1 MATNAEE
8 PMFNLRRL
16 SITWVLAALMLM
28 TVLVYLLISATVG
41 RIAEQQVAEQIAK
54 RQVETLSLAIAQ
66 HIEARIQLDKK
77 TEALSTYITELEA
90 LRDGLEIRVYRSA
103 STIALFG
110 DGQEHYHPVERPEDV
125 QLVFASGETQFS
137 KTDEMLRVARALR
150 ANAACLRC
158 HGNAQAGE
166 ILGVLTVAS
175 VSYTMRAAIKALQRN
190 IHVTHDL
197 ISLFALLV
205 AFVLVERLLVGPIR
219 RLNQKLSES
228 RDSND
233 YSYHLHPNHPL
244 CREMYEL
251 NNGFAGLMARLRE
264 RYLLMHEMAHSD
276 PLTGLLN
283 RRGFAPRVQLERRK
297 AERYQQRFA
306 LISLDLNGFKAI
318 NDNCGHAAGDQC
330 LANVAEAI
338 NAVLREEAI
347 LARVGGDEFQVLVPN
362 LAANDRTDAIVQ
374 RIEQAVAGVAV
385 DCASRAEQRF
395 ITTSL
400 GVAIYPTDGVE
411 IAMLEQVADQRMYD
425 AKEHASR

>member
-1 MATNAEE
+1 ML
-8 PMFNLRRL
+8 LRKI
-16 SITWVLAALMLM
+16 SITWVLAVLMLT
-28 TVLVYLLISATVG
+28 TVLVYLLISTTLG
-41 RIAEQQVAEQIAK
+41 RVAEQQAAEQIAK
-54 RQVETLSLAIAQ
+54 RQIETLSLAVAQ
-66 HIEARIQLDKK
+66 HIEARIQLDEK

-110 DGQEHYHPVERPEDV
+110 RGHEHYHPVERPADV
-125 QLVFASGETQFS
+125 QHVFASGETQFS
-137 KTDEMLRVARALR
+137 KTDQTLRVAKPLR
-150 ANAACLRC
+150 ASVACLRC
-158 HGNAQAGE
+158 HNNAQVDE

-175 VSYTMRAAIKALQRN
+175 VSHTMRAAIKTLQRN

-197 ISLFALLV
+197 ISFFSLLV
-205 AFVLVERLLVGPIR
+205 AFMLVERLLVRPIR

-233 YSYHLHPNHPL
+233 YSYHLHPDFPL

-251 NNGFAGLMARLRE
+251 NSGFAGLMARLHE

-276 PLTGLLN
+276 PLTRLLN
-283 RRGFAPRVQLERRK
+283 RRGFAPRCQLELHK

-330 LANVAEAI
+330 LVNVAEAI
-338 NAVLREEAI
+338 NTVLREEAI

-362 LAANDRTDAIVQ
+362 LAANDQADAIVQ

-385 DCASRAEQRF
+385 HCASRTEQRF
-395 ITTSL
+395 VTTSL
-400 GVAIYPTDGVE
+400 GVALYPTDGTEMAV
-411 IAMLEQVADQRMYD
+411 LEQIADQRMYD
-425 AKEHASR
+425 TKELAYR